1 MAAKNNVTSFASANN
16 VSAFGQD
23 QRNGYQKIMDAFSG
37 NHEAK
42 AAQEARTQVAME
54 AIGQAKKVALA
65 KVQADGEL
73 SLAKTYSE
81 FEQGML
87 ESARTAS
94 DIATQGQMTTTET
107 TMMHLF
113 AVERARTAISGTI
126 EGLDGMSAEQKKR
139 LISDAEALS
148 ESARTGVKSR
158 GKRLME
164 NIENR
169 FERSFGKFRGSDLD
183 KMKDQ

>member
-1 MAAKNNVTSFASANN
+1 MAAKNNVTPFASANN
-16 VSAFGQD
+16 ITAFRQD
-23 QRNGYQKIMDAFSG
+23 QRSGFQKIMDTFSG
-37 NHEAK
+37 NTEAK
-42 AAQEARTQVAME
+42 AAEEARTQVAME
-54 AIGQAKKVALA
+54 AIGQAKTVAFA

-73 SLAKTYSE
+73 SLAKVYSE

-94 DIATQGQMTTTET
+94 DLATQGQMTTTET

-113 AVERARTAISGTI
+113 AVEKGKTAINDMI

-139 LISDAEALS
+139 LISDAEYFS
-148 ESARTGVKSR
+148 ESTRTGVKSR

-164 NIENR
+164 NIETR
-169 FERSFGKFRGSDLD
+169 FERSFGRFMGSDLD
-183 KMKDQ
+183 EMKDQ